1 MRIATKLTG
10 LEKEGRT
17 IHLYT
22 DAVEI
27 RLLFLTDD
35 ILRIRAGFDGDFEE
49 ASYILTMTAWEDRL
63 DGFLGDERKHIE
75 AADCRIIDDAEEI
88 NRLASRLAGLLSYP
102 QGVSAEGVTLVMG
115 KRLMVAVYH
124 EPFLLKI
131 YDEDGTLLHEDI
143 PYMGY
148 RADENGRRLHTQ
160 VMEVEDHYYGF
171 GERTGA
177 LDKRG
182 EFLRNSSGDTMG
194 YDPTRT
200 DPLYK
205 HIPFYI
211 RINGGTGKACGY
223 YYNNTYSSDFDLG
236 KSHSNYVKHHSTYR
250 TDGGDIDL
258 FFIAGPSARDVI
270 ERYTDLTGKSALL
283 PKAALGYLGSSMYYA
298 ELPVNADRY
307 IEHFIDT
314 ANSEG
319 FPIDG
324 FQLSSGYC
332 NVETA
337 EGLKRCTFTWNHD
350 RFPDPAGFFAAMKK
364 RGITVSPNVKP
375 AMLLCHPLHDE
386 MAEKGLFIKDAKEEK
401 PAVGLWWGGP
411 GNYVDFTSEK
421 AREVWKEYLKKTL
434 IEKGTTSVWND
445 NCEYDGLVDESARV
459 SYEGRGATAGA
470 LKPVMANIMNLLTV
484 EAVHEVNPDER
495 PFAVTR
501 SGCAGIQRYAQT
513 WAGDNRTCWE
523 ALKYNIAT
531 ILGMGLSGVANMGAD
546 IGGFYG
552 PAPDEELFVRWVQ
565 NGIFQPRFSIHST
578 NTDNTVTEPWM
589 YSGSKDL
596 IRRAIAFRY
605 RLFPYLYSLMYRAH
619 ETGLPI
625 MEPVFLAYP
634 DAPAAYEEGVDFLE
648 GDGLFVANVVEPG
661 AKTRRVY
668 FPAGHT
674 FYDFYTREGYTGGRA
689 YDIPVDLDS
698 VPLYLT
704 EGAIVPQAEP
714 PMANVSTQAVTDLSL
729 VLVPSGKSSF
739 IYYDDDG
746 HTMDYEKGVFRRTE
760 ITMFSRKNGGM
771 AESARV
777 TTEKQPAEFPAAT
790 ETAAAGSDKT
800 ALRDSVMV
808 SFRSTGTYPSTV
820 ETMHLDMVHRE
831 SAPYFVELGGRR
843 LPHYLN
849 RAEYEAAEEG
859 WYYSLTKKSVEITYP
874 NPKTDYDVT
883 VSFEPV
889 DLIGM

>member
-1 MRIATKLTG
+1 MRIATRLTG
-10 LEKEGRT
+10 IEKEGKT
-17 IHLYT
+17 IRIFT

-63 DGFLGDERKHIE
+63 DGFLGNERKRIE
-75 AADCRIIDDAEEI
+75 AADCRLVDSAGEV
-88 NRLASRLAGLLSYP
+88 NRLAPQFTGLLSYP
-102 QGVSAEGVTLVMG
+102 QGVSAEGLTLVMG
-115 KRLMVAVYH
+115 ERLTVAVYH
-124 EPFLLKI
+124 DPFMLKI
-131 YDEDGTLLHEDI
+131 YDSDGTLLHEDI

-148 RADENGRRLHTQ
+148 RADENGRRMHTQ
-160 VMEVEDHYYGF
+160 VQESEDHYYGF
-171 GERTGA
+171 GERTGNI
-177 LDKRG
+177 DKRG
-182 EFLRNSSGDTMG
+182 DFLRNAPGDTMG
-194 YDPTRT
+194 YDPEKT

-211 RINGGTGKACGY
+211 RLNDRTKKASGY
-223 YYNNTYSSDFDLG
+223 YYNNTYECDFDMG
-236 KSHSNYVKHHSTYR
+236 RSHSNYVKHHSTYR

-258 FFIAGPSARDVI
+258 FFIAGPDVKDVI
-270 ERYTDLTGKSALL
+270 RRYTDLTGKSALL

-298 ELPVNADRY
+298 EQPVNADRA

-314 ANSEG
+314 ADKEG

-332 NVETA
+332 NVETS

-350 RFPDPAGFFAAMKK
+350 RFPDPRAFFSAMKK

-375 AMLLCHPLHDE
+375 AMLLSHPLHDE
-386 MAEKGLFIKDAKEEK
+386 MAEKGLFIRNAKEDK
-401 PAVGLWWGGP
+401 PAVGLWWGGL
-411 GNYVDFTSEK
+411 GNYVDFTDEN
-421 AREVWKEYLKKTL
+421 ARNVWKDCLKKSL
-434 IEKGTTSVWND
+434 IEQGTVSVWND
-445 NCEYDGLVDESARV
+445 NCEYDGLVDQGAKV

-470 LKPVMANIMNLLTV
+470 LKSVMANIMNRMTI
-484 EAVHEVNPDER
+484 EAVHEAVPDER

-552 PAPDEELFVRWVQ
+552 PAPEEELFVRWVQ

-589 YSGSKDL
+589 YSGSKER

-605 RLFPYLYSLMYRAH
+605 TLFPYLYSLMYRAH
-619 ETGLPI
+619 ETGLPM

-634 DAPAAYEEGVDFLE
+634 DDPAVYGEGIDFLE

-661 AKTRRVY
+661 VKTRRIY

-689 YDIPVDLDS
+689 YDIPVTLDS
-698 VPLYLT
+698 VPLFLT
-704 EGAIVPQAEP
+704 EGAIVPLSGNH
-714 PMANVSTQAVTDLSL
+714 MTNVSTQAVTDLSL
-729 VLVPSGKSSF
+729 VLVPAGSSSF
-739 IYYDDDG
+739 VYYDDDG
-746 HTMDYEKGVFRRTE
+746 HSMDYEKDGFRRTE
-760 ITMFSRKNGGM
+760 ITMTDRTADNCGC
-771 AESARV
+771 EDSA
-777 TTEKQPAEFPAAT
+777 
-790 ETAAAGSDKT
+790 AAAGAAASDGSVH
-800 ALRDSVMV
+800 ADSAAELSGPANTVTV
-808 SFRSTGTYPSTV
+808 SFRSTGAYPSTV

-831 SAPYFVELGGRR
+831 GAPYFVKLGDRM
-843 LPHYLN
+843 LPHFLN
-849 RAEYEAAEEG
+849 RSEYEAAPEG
-859 WYYSLTKKSVEITYP
+859 WYYSMSKKSVEISYP
-874 NPKTDYDVT
+874 NPKADYDVF